1 MQKYNW
7 NYPTTMWVGEN
18 RINDIAIACKSLG
31 ITKPLL
37 VTDKGLVDSDIV
49 KNTLSILKIQN
60 INTKLYSNVVGNP
73 TGKNVNEGVE
83 SFKKNNCNGV
93 IAFGGGSGLDVG
105 KAVAFMSGQ
114 TLPIWD
120 FEDKGDNWTKANS
133 DKIAP
138 IIAVPTTAGTG
149 SETGRAS
156 VILNEETGVKNIIFH
171 PKFLPSIVILDPVLT
186 IGLSPKLTAATGM
199 DALAH
204 NLEAYCAPNYHPMA
218 DGIALE
224 GMKLINKWL
233 LKAVNNGSNIEARMN
248 MITAASMGSTAFQ
261 KGLGAIHSLSHPVNA
276 LNNVHHGLSNAIFM
290 PYVLTFNKD
299 VIEDKII
306 KICDYLEF
314 KDRSFDGFINW
325 ILELRKKLN
334 IPHKLSDVIDEKDFE
349 LDRLSKMALND
360 PSTGGN
366 PKKLTEADMKLMYQH
381 SMSGILFND

>member
-37 VTDKGLVDSDIV
+37 VTDKGLADSNIL
-49 KNTLSILKIQN
+49 KNTLSILNNQKIK
-60 INTKLYSNVVGNP
+60 TELYSNVVGNP

-186 IGLSPKLTAATGM
+186 IGLPPKLTAATGM

-204 NLEAYCAPNYHPMA
+204 NLEAYCAPGYHPMA

-224 GMKLINKWL
+224 GMKLIKKWL
-233 LKAVNNGSNIEARMN
+233 IKAVDNGSNLEARMN

-306 KICDYLEF
+306 KISNYLEF
-314 KDRSFDGFINW
+314 KDKSFNGFITW

-334 IPHKLSDVIDEKDFE
+334 IPHKLSDVIEEKDFE
-349 LDRLSKMALND
+349 LNRLSKMALND
-360 PSTGGN
+360 PSTSGN